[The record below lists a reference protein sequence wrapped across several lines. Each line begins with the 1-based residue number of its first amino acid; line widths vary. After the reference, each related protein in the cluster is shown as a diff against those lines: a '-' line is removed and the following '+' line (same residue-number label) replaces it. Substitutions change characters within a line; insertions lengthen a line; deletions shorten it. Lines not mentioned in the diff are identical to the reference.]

1 MNKLGPLI
9 VSLSLII
16 AAGAIAGVGTLA
28 QLSDSAVTGTHSWSA
43 AVMDIRV
50 GGSDNPTFH
59 WTTTNMEPCTEYF
72 TGFKRVKN
80 VGSVDGNL
88 TVTIRN
94 LMCMENGLFAPEI
107 AAGDS
112 DNVQMDPD
120 GFSQEGGYGELW
132 DQVLFTFIID
142 MNGDLEH
149 LNPAGWQDKH
159 IGLYPDESGYYS
171 IPVDTPIVLDADFE
185 PGETLDIG
193 IAIHWIDDTNVPYTW
208 ILDGVPNNAA
218 MSDTIE
224 MDLEFNLFQ
233 T

>member
-59 WTTTNMEPCTEYF
+59 WTTTNMEPCTKYF

-94 LMCMENGLFAPEI
+94 LMCYENTLTAPEI

-112 DNVQMDPD
+112 ADTQMDPD

-132 DQVLFTFIID
+132 DQVLFFFVID
-142 MNGDLEH
+142 NGDGVY
-149 LNPAGWQDKH
+149 NDYVGWLDKK
-159 IGLYPDESGYYS
+159 IGLYPDESSYYS
-171 IPVDTPIVLDADFE
+171 IPVNVPIVLDADFE

-193 IAIHWIDDTNVPYTW
+193 IAVHWIDDTNAPYAW

-218 MSDTIE
+218 MSDSIE
-224 MDLEFNLFQ
+224 LDLEFNIFQ